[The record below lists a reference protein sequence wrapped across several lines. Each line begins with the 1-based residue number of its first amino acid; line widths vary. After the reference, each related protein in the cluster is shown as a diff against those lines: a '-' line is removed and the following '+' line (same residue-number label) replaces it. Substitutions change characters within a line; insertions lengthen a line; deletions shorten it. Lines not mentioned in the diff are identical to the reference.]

1 MSNNDSIFK
10 KLYDAFLKIL
20 IGEDNDKKSPKGC
33 LIIIAIALAALIAI
47 LIVFQSLPD
56 YPNPAVTG
64 LSFEIVES
72 RMSSSKIRVVGIVQ
86 NVGPVPSKAVGNA
99 SLYRFDKQVKQTPLT
114 SLDFLESIVVTYDVN
129 ESCLNADNGQYFF
142 KIEYGLS
149 GSTVPKDTDIDTS
162 DNERELKGADIC
174 SELKTEFLSNYRN
187 SLLALI
193 NAHRQ
198 NNQLQA
204 LVLDNCL
211 NDAAQGHSE
220 WMKQTGNFDHI
231 GENGSKFYE
240 RCQDAGCTCSA
251 ENIYSG
257 TGDPNGAFNAWKNS
271 PGHNKHMLGPYTKI
285 GIGILYGMVT
295 AVFE

>member
-1 MSNNDSIFK
+1 MSNNDSLFK
-10 KLYDAFLKIL
+10 KLYDAFLKLL
-20 IGEDNDKKSPKGC
+20 IGEDSDKKSPKGC
-33 LIIIAIALAALIAI
+33 LVLIAIALAALIAV
-47 LIVFQSLPD
+47 IVVIQSLPE

-72 RMSSSKIRVVGIVQ
+72 RMSSAKIRVIGIVQ
-86 NVGPVPSKAVGNA
+86 NIGPVPSKAVGNA
-99 SLYRFDKQVKQTPLT
+99 SLYRFDKLVKQTPLK
-114 SLDFLESIVVTYDVN
+114 SLDFIESIVVTYDVN

-149 GSTVPKDTDIDTS
+149 GSTVPKDTDIDVN

-174 SELKTEFLSNYRN
+174 AEIKKEFLSNYRN

-211 NDAAQGHSE
+211 NDVAQGHSE
-220 WMKQTGNFDHI
+220 WM
-231 GENGSKFYE
+231 
-240 RCQDAGCTCSA
+240 
-251 ENIYSG
+251 
-257 TGDPNGAFNAWKNS
+257 
-271 PGHNKHMLGPYTKI
+271 M
-285 GIGILYGMVT
+285 
-295 AVFE
+295 